1 VTVCGQEKKL
11 NFQTQIPNLKPQTV
25 NRILQTSNPEPLI
38 MSSIYLVRHGIT
50 SANKE
55 NWFAGRTA
63 EELHAEGIKQI
74 RHVGERLRQTN
85 IASVYCGPTRRTLQ
99 SAEIIG
105 EMLDIPIYTQAELD
119 EIYLPHWDGL
129 TKDEIKQQY
138 GAQYPTWL
146 SAPET
151 FELPGCETLT
161 QVQKRA
167 LALVNR
173 LKAADLD
180 QNFLLV
186 SHLIVLRCLVLYF
199 KELALADF
207 RSIKIDNGSIF
218 QISDTENG
226 SLSVRYF

>member
-1 VTVCGQEKKL
+1 
-11 NFQTQIPNLKPQTV
+11 
-25 NRILQTSNPEPLI
+25 

-55 NWFAGRTA
+55 NRFAGRTA

-74 RHVGERLRQTN
+74 QQVGERLRQTN
-85 IASVYCGPTRRTLQ
+85 IAAVYCGPTRRALQ
-99 SAEIIG
+99 SARIIG
-105 EMLDIPIYTQAELD
+105 ELLDIPIYTQAELD

-129 TKDEIKQQY
+129 TKDEIQQEY
-138 GAQYPTWL
+138 GVQYPTWL
-146 SAPET
+146 SAPGT
-151 FELPGCETLT
+151 FALPGCETLA
-161 QVQKRA
+161 QVQNRA

-173 LKAADLD
+173 LKAADRD

-199 KELALADF
+199 KGLALADF

-218 QISDTENG
+218 RISDTENG
-226 SLSVRYF
+226 SISVRYF